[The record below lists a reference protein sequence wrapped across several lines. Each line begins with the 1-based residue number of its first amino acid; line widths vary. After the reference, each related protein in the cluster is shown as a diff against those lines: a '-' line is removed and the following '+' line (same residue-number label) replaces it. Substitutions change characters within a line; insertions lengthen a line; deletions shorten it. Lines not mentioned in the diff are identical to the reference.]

1 MIRTQISFDESLY
14 ERAKRAAKRRGI
26 SLAELCRSSVAE
38 VVGRED
44 TGRPWMDY
52 VGVVDGAAEDS
63 ASVDE
68 VVYGRESP

>member
-26 SLAELCRSSVAE
+26 SCDANDSSSV
-38 VVGRED
+38 D
-44 TGRPWMDY
+44 D
-52 VGVVDGAAEDS
+52 
-63 ASVDE
+63 